1 MSSEQPPPRNGDADV
16 PAPDAATPADE
27 TPATDNSLVGASGN
41 TSDNARGQAPARREV
56 TVRRAPR
63 FAPFMGLGVLVGV
76 IIAAIVAYAGPG
88 DPTLT
93 RESIFGFFIMV
104 FAIPGL
110 LLGALLV
117 LVLDRISVRRSRR
130 TVAERTYDDE
140 SHTD

>member
-1 MSSEQPPPRNGDADV
+1 MSSEQQPPRDEDAE
-16 PAPDAATPADE
+16 AASPDAEAPVGE
-27 TPATDNSLVGASGN
+27 TPGPTAGQE
-41 TSDNARGQAPARREV
+41 RGPARREV

-76 IIAAIVAYAGPG
+76 IVAAIVAYAGPG
-88 DPTLT
+88 DATLT

-117 LVLDRISVRRSRR
+117 LVLDRISVRRTQRA
-130 TVAERTYDDE
+130 VAERTYDDE
-140 SHTD
+140 LHPD

>member
-1 MSSEQPPPRNGDADV
+1 MSSEQQPPRDDAK
-16 PAPDAATPADE
+16 AATPNRETPVRE
-27 TPATDNSLVGASGN
+27 TPAATDGPEESPV
-41 TSDNARGQAPARREV
+41 RRQV

-76 IIAAIVAYAGPG
+76 IVAAIVAYAGPG
-88 DPTLT
+88 DATLT

-117 LVLDRISVRRSRR
+117 LVLDRISVQR
-130 TVAERTYDDE
+130 TQRAIAERTYDDE
-140 SHTD
+140 LHTD

>member
-1 MSSEQPPPRNGDADV
+1 MSSEQPPPRDGDAEV
-16 PAPDAATPADE
+16 PAPDTATPARE
-27 TPATDNSLVGASGN
+27 TPAPDSVPQ
-41 TSDNARGQAPARREV
+41 QAPARREV
-56 TVRRAPR
+56 SVRRAPR

-88 DPTLT
+88 DATLT

-130 TVAERTYDDE
+130 AVAERTYDDE

>member
-1 MSSEQPPPRNGDADV
+1 MSSEQFPPPNGEADV
-16 PAPDAATPADE
+16 PGTDAENPVRDTPAPDSAPQE
-27 TPATDNSLVGASGN
+27 
-41 TSDNARGQAPARREV
+41 APARREV
-56 TVRRAPR
+56 TIRRAPR
-63 FAPFMGLGVLVGV
+63 FAPFMGLGVLLGV
-76 IIAAIVAYAGPG
+76 VIAAIVAYAGPG
-88 DPTLT
+88 DATLT

-130 TVAERTYDDE
+130 AVAERTYDDE

>member
-1 MSSEQPPPRNGDADV
+1 MSSELPSPRDDNEPSVTAHAEAGAPAAPP
-16 PAPDAATPADE
+16 E
-27 TPATDNSLVGASGN
+27 
-41 TSDNARGQAPARREV
+41 QAPARREV

-76 IIAAIVAYAGPG
+76 VIAAIVAYAGPG

-117 LVLDRISVRRSRR
+117 LVLDRISIRRSKRA
-130 TVAERTYDDE
+130 VAQRTYDDDQHPE
-140 SHTD
+140 

>member
-1 MSSEQPPPRNGDADV
+1 MSSELPSPRDDNDPSVTAR
-16 PAPDAATPADE
+16 PAAAGPGATP
-27 TPATDNSLVGASGN
+27 
-41 TSDNARGQAPARREV
+41 GQGPARREV

-76 IIAAIVAYAGPG
+76 VIAAIVAYAGPG

-117 LVLDRISVRRSRR
+117 LVLDQISVRRSKRA
-130 TVAERTYDDE
+130 VAQRTYDDDQFPE
-140 SHTD
+140 

>member
-16 PAPDAATPADE
+16 PAPDTATPARE
-27 TPATDNSLVGASGN
+27 SPGPGSAPQQTPARPS
-41 TSDNARGQAPARREV
+41 SDAERQAPARREV
-56 TVRRAPR
+56 TVRHAPR

-88 DPTLT
+88 DATLT

-130 TVAERTYDDE
+130 AVAERTYDDE

>member
-1 MSSEQPPPRNGDADV
+1 MSSELHPPRDDNEPTAAAQAQTAGPGAI
-16 PAPDAATPADE
+16 PEQSPD
-27 TPATDNSLVGASGN
+27 
-41 TSDNARGQAPARREV
+41 RREV

-76 IIAAIVAYAGPG
+76 VVAAIVAYAGPG

-117 LVLDRISVRRSRR
+117 LVLDRISVRRSKRA
-130 TVAERTYDDE
+130 VAQRTYDDDQHPE
-140 SHTD
+140 

>member
-16 PAPDAATPADE
+16 PAPDAANMARE
-27 TPATDNSLVGASGN
+27 TPAPANTPDHDSGDVGKDSGE
-41 TSDNARGQAPARREV
+41 QAPARREV

-76 IIAAIVAYAGPG
+76 VIAAIVAYAGPG

-130 TVAERTYDDE
+130 AVAERTYDDE

>member
-1 MSSEQPPPRNGDADV
+1 MSSEPQPPRDDDAK
-16 PAPDAATPADE
+16 ATTPDAETPVRE
-27 TPATDNSLVGASGN
+27 TPAATDGPAES
-41 TSDNARGQAPARREV
+41 PARREV

-76 IIAAIVAYAGPG
+76 IVAAIVAYAGPG
-88 DPTLT
+88 DATLT

-117 LVLDRISVRRSRR
+117 LVLDRISVRRSQRAI
-130 TVAERTYDDE
+130 AERTYDDE
-140 SHTD
+140 LHTD